1 MNRTIA
7 TIACAIVYLASLTDS
22 AVADPVRVRASKTA
36 DYGKIVFSWP
46 APVGHRLS
54 VAGDTVVV
62 RFNRPI
68 EASYQRSLGVLSRYL
83 ANAEA
88 EADGLGVRFTLRG
101 DFEAYSYDAGNAV
114 IVEFAQRQEAAAPQ
128 AAPAKPKKVISRVSR
143 SREVTVAQ
151 AAQAPAD
158 LPRIRVR
165 SGVHPDYTRLVFD
178 WEDTVPYEV
187 NQDGSVVTI
196 RFGRA
201 ANVDVGR
208 LASNPPRMVGGIRA
222 LAGSAESTV
231 AIAVPVNA
239 TVRHFLSG
247 SKVVVDV
254 REPADG
260 NVEPPALPEDVF
272 ADAAPPVP
280 QPPQDQGTAQGT
292 GQGAGQPAS
301 AALQVA
307 APEATTEPAAEPA
320 AELSPEQASELP
332 PAASGAPQPAPE
344 DTADGTAETEDA
356 QTREAGAGSGT
367 ETAAAGEPPSG
378 APTQLQPENREMSR
392 QAVAAESQILTEA
405 RVSTTKETGPSPG
418 VTLRFDWEEPVAA
431 AVFRRVGYL
440 WVVFDKPTTVNTAAL
455 EAAGEGMIRAV
466 EQLPGT
472 GGTILRMRTSSD
484 VNPVVGRAGLSW
496 LLRFGERELE
506 ANTPLDI
513 KAQPESPVGA
523 RIFIPV
529 PEPGAP
535 VAVTDPE
542 VGDNIVIVP
551 IIPLGHGVL
560 RSHAY
565 PEVRF
570 PAAAQ
575 GVVVQSLT
583 DNLRVRPLRQGI
595 EIASAE
601 PLAISSVS
609 AEIAAG
615 SKLGAI
621 GPVSRVLDLEKWGMA
636 TPVAFT
642 KKRQDLERAII
653 RATPDEV
660 EEERLRLAEF
670 YFSNAFAAEA
680 LGVLRRIVADN
691 PEIENDPRFRL
702 LRGGSRYFMN
712 RLAEAAED
720 FGHPSLDE
728 VDEGSFWRAVV
739 IGKSGDLIA
748 AAHELRRT
756 GSVTQPYPKPIRV
769 PLGILVA
776 SAVVEVGDIQQAT
789 KYIDA
794 LKLAEPSRRQLA
806 DIGLIEGNL
815 LEVGGDEE
823 GAIQKWE
830 EVMEVEN
837 RPSRVHATVARQKL
851 LMQLER
857 MEVDEAIEELE
868 TLRYVWRGGEFE
880 FNLLRRLGGLY
891 LDQGIYRQ
899 GLLALRQAATYYR
912 EKEEASQVTQQM
924 SDTFNFLYLED
935 GANDL
940 APVTAIAI
948 YEEFKELTPAGR
960 QGDEMIRRL
969 ADRLVMVDLLEQ
981 AIELLEGQIE
991 FRLAGVEKAQVG
1003 TNLALIHAIGG
1014 QFEKVVEVLEETA
1027 EPNIPEE
1034 LAVKRRHLRARAMVG
1049 TGESEAAL
1057 VLLDKDKTHDA
1068 DLIRAELFWLDK
1080 DWANA
1085 AKSLRNV
1092 VKTAGIK
1099 AGQALTDDEALR
1111 VLNLATAF
1119 TLSGNERAVARLR
1132 QDHAGAMAQT
1142 RFKDAFALVAAPEQ
1156 IGLIPPGSVTERVK
1170 LVTGFK
1176 TFLTKYKEKVKEGEL
1191 SSFAK
1196 ANTYTPEP
1204 VGADGSNAEG

>member
-1 MNRTIA
+1 MNRMIA
-7 TIACAIVYLASLTDS
+7 AIVFAFVSVATETGS

-36 DYGKIVFSWP
+36 EYGKIVFTWP

-54 VAGDTVVV
+54 VAGHTVVV

-83 ANAEA
+83 ANAVA

-101 DFEAYSYDAGNAV
+101 DFEAYSYDAGSAV
-114 IVEFAQRQEAAAPQ
+114 IVEFAERRETAAPQ
-128 AAPAKPKKVISRVSR
+128 AVPSKPKKVTSRVSR

-178 WEDTVPYEV
+178 WEETVPYEF
-187 NQDGSVVTI
+187 NQDGGVVTI

-208 LASNPPRMVGGIRA
+208 LASNPPRMVGGIRS
-222 LAGSAESTV
+222 LAGSGESTV

-260 NVEPPALPEDVF
+260 NIEPPALPDDVF
-272 ADAAPPVP
+272 ANAAPATPEL
-280 QPPQDQGTAQGT
+280 PQDQGTAQGA
-292 GQGAGQPAS
+292 GQGSGEPVS
-301 AALQVA
+301 AALQAA
-307 APEATTEPAAEPA
+307 APEPTSEPA
-320 AELSPEQASELP
+320 AELAPEQVAAPSP
-332 PAASGAPQPAPE
+332 PTPGAPQPAPE
-344 DTADGTAETEDA
+344 NTADGPAGTDDA
-356 QTREAGAGSGT
+356 QTPEAGADNGT
-367 ETAAAGEPPSG
+367 ETAAAGEPSSG

-392 QAVAAESQILTEA
+392 QAVAAEGQILTEA

-455 EAAGEGMIRAV
+455 EAAGEGMIRSV

-472 GGTILRMRTSSD
+472 GGTILRMTTSSD
-484 VNPVVGRAGLSW
+484 INPIVGRAGLSW

-595 EIASAE
+595 EMASAE

-621 GPVSRVLDLEKWGMA
+621 GPVSRVLDLEKWGVP

-653 RATPDEV
+653 RAAPDEV

-680 LGVLRRIVADN
+680 LGILRRIVADN
-691 PEIENDPRFRL
+691 QEIENDPRFRL

-769 PLGILVA
+769 PLGILIA

-837 RPSRVHATVARQKL
+837 RPSRVHATVNRQKL

-857 MEVDEAIEELE
+857 MEVEEAIEELE

-948 YEEFKELTPAGR
+948 YEEFKELTPAGC

-981 AIELLEGQIE
+981 AIALLEGQIE

-1034 LAVKRRHLRARAMVG
+1034 LAIKRRHLRARAMVG
-1049 TGESEAAL
+1049 TGESESAL
-1057 VLLDKDKTHDA
+1057 VLLDKDKSHDA

-1080 DWANA
+1080 DWSNA

-1099 AGQALTDDEALR
+1099 AGQALSDDEALR

-1156 IGLIPPGSVTERVK
+1156 IGLIPPSSVTERVK

>member
-1 MNRTIA
+1 M
-7 TIACAIVYLASLTDS
+7 
-22 AVADPVRVRASKTA
+22 PVT
-36 DYGKIVFSWP
+36 
-46 APVGHRLS
+46 
-54 VAGDTVVV
+54 
-62 RFNRPI
+62 
-68 EASYQRSLGVLSRYL
+68 
-83 ANAEA
+83 
-88 EADGLGVRFTLRG
+88 
-101 DFEAYSYDAGNAV
+101 
-114 IVEFAQRQEAAAPQ
+114 
-128 AAPAKPKKVISRVSR
+128 
-143 SREVTVAQ
+143 
-151 AAQAPAD
+151 
-158 LPRIRVR
+158 RIRVR

-247 SKVVVDV
+247 SKIVVDV

-301 AALQVA
+301 AAPQVA

-535 VAVTDPE
+535 VA
-542 VGDNIVIVP
+542 
-551 IIPLGHGVL
+551 
-560 RSHAY
+560 
-565 PEVRF
+565 
-570 PAAAQ
+570 AQ

-712 RLAEAAED
+712 RLAEAAEG

-924 SDTFNFLYLED
+924 SDTFNSLYLED
-935 GANDL
+935 GAND
-940 APVTAIAI
+940 PG
-948 YEEFKELTPAGR
+948 AGHR
-960 QGDEMIRRL
+960 
-969 ADRLVMVDLLEQ
+969 
-981 AIELLEGQIE
+981 
-991 FRLAGVEKAQVG
+991 
-1003 TNLALIHAIGG
+1003 H
-1014 QFEKVVEVLEETA
+1014 
-1027 EPNIPEE
+1027 
-1034 LAVKRRHLRARAMVG
+1034 RHLRGIQGTDAGRAPGRRDDPPAR
-1049 TGESEAAL
+1049 
-1057 VLLDKDKTHDA
+1057 
-1068 DLIRAELFWLDK
+1068 RP
-1080 DWANA
+1080 
-1085 AKSLRNV
+1085 
-1092 VKTAGIK
+1092 
-1099 AGQALTDDEALR
+1099 
-1111 VLNLATAF
+1111 
-1119 TLSGNERAVARLR
+1119 SGHGR
-1132 QDHAGAMAQT
+1132 
-1142 RFKDAFALVAAPEQ
+1142 
-1156 IGLIPPGSVTERVK
+1156 
-1170 LVTGFK
+1170 
-1176 TFLTKYKEKVKEGEL
+1176 
-1191 SSFAK
+1191 
-1196 ANTYTPEP
+1196 P
-1204 VGADGSNAEG
+1204 VGAGNRAPRRTDRVSACRCREGPGRYQPGPHPRHRRPI

>member
-1 MNRTIA
+1 
-7 TIACAIVYLASLTDS
+7 
-22 AVADPVRVRASKTA
+22 
-36 DYGKIVFSWP
+36 
-46 APVGHRLS
+46 
-54 VAGDTVVV
+54 
-62 RFNRPI
+62 
-68 EASYQRSLGVLSRYL
+68 
-83 ANAEA
+83 
-88 EADGLGVRFTLRG
+88 
-101 DFEAYSYDAGNAV
+101 
-114 IVEFAQRQEAAAPQ
+114 
-128 AAPAKPKKVISRVSR
+128 
-143 SREVTVAQ
+143 
-151 AAQAPAD
+151 
-158 LPRIRVR
+158 
-165 SGVHPDYTRLVFD
+165 
-178 WEDTVPYEV
+178 
-187 NQDGSVVTI
+187 
-196 RFGRA
+196 
-201 ANVDVGR
+201 
-208 LASNPPRMVGGIRA
+208 
-222 LAGSAESTV
+222 
-231 AIAVPVNA
+231 
-239 TVRHFLSG
+239 
-247 SKVVVDV
+247 
-254 REPADG
+254 
-260 NVEPPALPEDVF
+260 
-272 ADAAPPVP
+272 
-280 QPPQDQGTAQGT
+280 
-292 GQGAGQPAS
+292 
-301 AALQVA
+301 
-307 APEATTEPAAEPA
+307 
-320 AELSPEQASELP
+320 
-332 PAASGAPQPAPE
+332 
-344 DTADGTAETEDA
+344 
-356 QTREAGAGSGT
+356 
-367 ETAAAGEPPSG
+367 
-378 APTQLQPENREMSR
+378 
-392 QAVAAESQILTEA
+392 
-405 RVSTTKETGPSPG
+405 
-418 VTLRFDWEEPVAA
+418 
-431 AVFRRVGYL
+431 
-440 WVVFDKPTTVNTAAL
+440 
-455 EAAGEGMIRAV
+455 MIRSI

-472 GGTILRMRTSSD
+472 GGTILRMTTSSD

-529 PEPGAP
+529 PESGAP

-542 VGDNIVIVP
+542 VGDNIVVVP

-560 RSHAY
+560 RAHAY

-621 GPVSRVLDLEKWGMA
+621 GPVSRVLDLEKW
-636 TPVAFT
+636 TVTSPVAFT

-680 LGVLRRIVADN
+680 LGVLRRVVADN

-739 IGKSGDLIA
+739 IGRSGDLIA

-756 GSVTQPYPKPIRV
+756 GSITQPYPKPLRV
-769 PLGILVA
+769 PLGILIA

-830 EVMEVEN
+830 EVMEAAN
-837 RPSRVHATVARQKL
+837 RPSRVHATVARQQL
-851 LMQLER
+851 LMKLER
-857 MEVDEAIEELE
+857 MEVEEAIEELE
-868 TLRYVWRGGEFE
+868 TLRFVWRGGEFE

-912 EKEEASQVTQQM
+912 EKDEASQVTQQM

-981 AIELLEGQIE
+981 AIELLESQIQ
-991 FRLAGVEKAQVG
+991 FRLSGVEKAQVG

-1014 QFEKVVEVLEETA
+1014 QFDKVVEVLEQTA

-1034 LAVKRRHLRARAMVG
+1034 LAAKRRHLRARAMVG

-1057 VLLDKDKTHDA
+1057 VLLDKDKSHDA

-1080 DWANA
+1080 DWGNA

-1099 AGQALTDDEALR
+1099 AGQDLSDDEALR

-1156 IGLIPPGSVTERVK
+1156 IGLIPPNSVTERVK

-1204 VGADGSNAEG
+1204 VGAGGSNAEG

>member
-1 MNRTIA
+1 MTRLGAI
-7 TIACAIVYLASLTDS
+7 IICALVAASSLTVS
-22 AVADPVRVRASKTA
+22 AVADPVRVRASKAA

-46 APVGHRLS
+46 APVGHQLS
-54 VAGDTVVV
+54 VDGDLVVV
-62 RFNRPI
+62 RFDRPI
-68 EASYQRSLGVLSRYL
+68 EASYQRSLGVLNRYL
-83 ANAEA
+83 ANAVE
-88 EADGLGVRFTLRG
+88 EADGRGVRFTLRG

-114 IVEFAQRQEAAAPQ
+114 IVEFAEREGQSPPQ
-128 AAPAKPKKVISRVSR
+128 STLQKPKKATIQVTR

-178 WEDTVPYEV
+178 WEDTVSYEL
-187 NQDGSVVTI
+187 NQDGGIVTI

-201 ANVDVGR
+201 ANLDVGR
-208 LASNPPRMVGGIRA
+208 FASNPPRLVGGVRA
-222 LAGSAESTV
+222 IAGSGESTV
-231 AIAVPVNA
+231 AIAVPENA

-260 NVEPPALPEDVF
+260 NIAPSALPEDVF
-272 ADAAPPVP
+272 ADAAPGVTAT
-280 QPPQDQGTAQGT
+280 PQDQGAEQNAAQEAGPTDEQVASAEATAP
-292 GQGAGQPAS
+292 AADPSPEPAS
-301 AALQVA
+301 E
-307 APEATTEPAAEPA
+307 APTAEAQ
-320 AELSPEQASELP
+320 PE
-332 PAASGAPQPAPE
+332 APQPGPDE
-344 DTADGTAETEDA
+344 TAEQAPDT
-356 QTREAGAGSGT
+356 GSDTTVPTGGEE
-367 ETAAAGEPPSG
+367 ETAAAQDQTDG
-378 APTQLQPENREMSR
+378 APTQLQPESREMSR
-392 QAVAAESQILTEA
+392 QAVAAENQILTEA

-418 VTLRFDWEEPVAA
+418 VTLRFDWDEPVAA

-440 WVVFDKPTTVNTAAL
+440 WVVFDKPTTVDTAAL
-455 EAAGEGMIRAV
+455 EAAGEGMIRSV

-472 GGTILRMRTSSD
+472 GGTILRMTTSSD

-560 RSHAY
+560 RAHAY

-575 GVVVQSLT
+575 GIVVQSLT
-583 DNLRVRPLRQGI
+583 DNLRVRPLRQGV

-621 GPVSRVLDLEKWGMA
+621 GPVSRVLDLEKWGVA
-636 TPVAFT
+636 SPAAFT
-642 KKRQDLERAII
+642 KKRQDLERAVI

-670 YFSNAFAAEA
+670 YFANAFSAEA
-680 LGVLRRIVADN
+680 LGVLRRTVADN

-702 LRGGSRYFMN
+702 IRGGSSYFLN

-756 GSVTQPYPKPIRV
+756 GSVTQPYPKPIRI

-806 DIGLIEGNL
+806 AIGLIEGNL

-837 RPSRVHATVARQKL
+837 RPSRVHATVARQQL
-851 LMQLER
+851 LMKLER
-857 MEVDEAIEELE
+857 MEVEEAIEELE
-868 TLRYVWRGGEFE
+868 TLRFVWRGGEFE

-891 LDQGIYRQ
+891 LDQGVYRQ

-924 SDTFNFLYLED
+924 SDTFNYLYLED

-981 AIELLEGQIE
+981 AVELLENQIE
-991 FRLAGVEKAQVG
+991 FRLSGVEKAQVG

-1014 QFEKVVEVLEETA
+1014 EFDKVVEVLEQTA

-1057 VLLDKDKTHDA
+1057 VLLDKDKSHDA

-1099 AGQALTDDEALR
+1099 AGQELTDDEALR

-1132 QDHAGAMAQT
+1132 QDHASAMAQT
-1142 RFKDAFALVAAPEQ
+1142 RFRDAFALVAAPEQ
-1156 IGLIPPGSVTERVK
+1156 IGLIPPSSVSERVK

-1204 VGADGSNAEG
+1204 VGGDAPNAEG